1 VRAERFLG
9 SDPTPGD
16 LAEADDLLRGL
27 REVVLLLVEAR
38 GDLEPQLAA
47 DGVWTGP
54 AATPLAEALGV
65 LTTRLRAL
73 EDVAVDLAR
82 ATEDWRRGF
91 AARTDRTDELV
102 EQMSRL
108 AGRPDAQEGRDV
120 VHRATEALAAEHDA
134 AARRL
139 RLAVEQA
146 VVPLADHEPSDLA
159 ADLAGAGAAL
169 AGAVDA
175 WVEQHAGE
183 VAVAAAVLAEV
194 SRLTRVVGAL
204 TGVVGDRDDVLDDEV
219 TALARSGVGSHRLLG
234 ALRHVRAGA
243 PARPLPRAT
252 FAGAGASGGPDLAER
267 MHGRDHGT
275 R

>member
-1 VRAERFLG
+1 MRPERFLG
-9 SDPTPGD
+9 VDPTPGD
-16 LAEADDLLRGL
+16 LAETDDLLRGL
-27 REVVLLLVEAR
+27 REVVRLLVEAR
-38 GDLEPQLAA
+38 GELEPQLAA
-47 DGVWTGP
+47 DGLWTGP

-73 EDVAVDLAR
+73 EDVVVDLAR

-159 ADLAGAGAAL
+159 ADLAGAVA
-169 AGAVDA
+169 A
-175 WVEQHAGE
+175 WVEKHAGE

-204 TGVVGDRDDVLDDEV
+204 TGVVGDPDAVLDDEV

-252 FAGAGASGGPDLAER
+252 FAGAGAAGSSDLAER